1 MGPDRRAKLSANEPD
16 ARLLRIETER
26 LILRPYRAEDFDDVH
41 ALSAAAEMWLY
52 SERGAMTPDES
63 WARLLRHAGH
73 WALMGYGI
81 FAVEEK
87 ESGTVVGEAGFADFR
102 RCLGPDFDPFPEA
115 SWTIRSEMQDRGYA
129 SEAERAAAEWL
140 EAHRAPT
147 ATVCLIHR
155 DNAPSLRVAEK
166 LGFAPMRSVEY
177 RGYPAILF
185 KRPPGG

>member
-1 MGPDRRAKLSANEPD
+1 M
-16 ARLLRIETER
+16 
-26 LILRPYRAEDFDDVH
+26 
-41 ALSAAAEMWLY
+41 SAAAEMWFY

-87 ESGTVVGEAGFADFR
+87 ESGRLAGEAGFADFHR
-102 RCLGPDFDPFPEA
+102 RLGPDFDPFPEA
-115 SWTIRSEMQDRGYA
+115 SWTIRPEMQGRGYA
-129 SEAERAAAEWL
+129 SEAARAATLWL
-140 EAHRAPT
+140 EAHRGPT
-147 ATVCLIHR
+147 AAVCLIHR

-166 LGFAPMRSVEY
+166 LGFAPTRPVEY

-185 KRPPGG
+185 RREVRS